1 MERDFSPASTCSLEG
16 GELFLD
22 MMSQPS
28 RACAYFAH
36 LCRLPLATRVTALN
50 KKAQLDPSYPNPL
63 RQVPCLRERDG
74 FVLPESSAILKYLA
88 ARHGVPD
95 HWYPS
100 EPRARARVDAA
111 LDWQHFTIRRGAAG
125 VTWNALVARNMGMNT
140 SPETAR
146 AMLGVLRGAL
156 QKLETVWLVSGQGPF
171 MAGASEP
178 SLADLLVSEEIFN
191 LVLLEAVDARE
202 FEFLPRSLDDLLGTT
217 HPRTRRFLEACRG
230 LDEPAW
236 TRIHAVLHKA
246 RDAMVARRREGEHAS
261 SKL

>member
-1 MERDFSPASTCSLEG
+1 MQPTPLRAPRKMERDFSPASTCSLEG

-100 EPRARARVDAA
+100 EPRARADHNIACTCGVARPCIVANKRL
-111 LDWQHFTIRRGAAG
+111 LDKRGARPVRAG
-125 VTWNALVARNMGMNT
+125 PNAHISTL
-140 SPETAR
+140 R
-146 AMLGVLRGAL
+146 A
-156 QKLETVWLVSGQGPF
+156 P
-171 MAGASEP
+171 
-178 SLADLLVSEEIFN
+178 
-191 LVLLEAVDARE
+191 
-202 FEFLPRSLDDLLGTT
+202 
-217 HPRTRRFLEACRG
+217 
-230 LDEPAW
+230 
-236 TRIHAVLHKA
+236 
-246 RDAMVARRREGEHAS
+246 
-261 SKL
+261 

>member
-1 MERDFSPASTCSLEG
+1 M
-16 GELFLD
+16 
-22 MMSQPS
+22 
-28 RACAYFAH
+28 
-36 LCRLPLATRVTALN
+36 
-50 KKAQLDPSYPNPL
+50 
-63 RQVPCLRERDG
+63 
-74 FVLPESSAILKYLA
+74 
-88 ARHGVPD
+88 
-95 HWYPS
+95 
-100 EPRARARVDAA
+100 DAA

-156 QKLETVWLVSGQGPF
+156 QKLETVWLVSGRGPF

-202 FEFLPRSLDDLLGTT
+202 FDFLPRTLDDLLGTT

-246 RDAMVARRREGEHAS
+246 RDAMVARRREGEHAP